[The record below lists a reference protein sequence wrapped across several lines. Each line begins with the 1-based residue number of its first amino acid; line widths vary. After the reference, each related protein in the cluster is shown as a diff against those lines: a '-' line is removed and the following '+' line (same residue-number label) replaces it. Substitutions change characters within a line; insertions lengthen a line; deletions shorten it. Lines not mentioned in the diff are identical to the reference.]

1 MNALTDSIN
10 ALYSAFSDVPKPK
23 NINACPCCIDEKNLC
38 ELLTKQLRELS
49 PDDLSSYA
57 SSAFLTAGDV
67 PDYLYFLPRILDIT
81 VTSDFWWPDP
91 EVTGRAIS
99 NTEPLSWPPKRL
111 SAFHDFLHCLIDS
124 FLERENS
131 GSDIDSWICAI
142 GKMRIDVR
150 PYLSQIEKSPL
161 HVLAFYEENAN
172 RLTQRRLSNSFWEPP
187 SEGYDQVVHWFGT
200 EAVGDII
207 VGAYGVVLYY
217 NSEQGSRDKGGQHR

>member
-1 MNALTDSIN
+1 MNTLSESID
-10 ALYSAFSDVPKPK
+10 ALYVALSDVPKPRK
-23 NINACPCCIDEKNLC
+23 IDACPCCIGDKNIC
-38 ELLTKQLRELS
+38 ELLTKPLRELS

-91 EVTGRAIS
+91 EVTGRAIR

-111 SAFHDFLHCLIDS
+111 NALQDFLHRVIDS
-124 FLERENS
+124 SLEREDS

-142 GKMRIDVR
+142 AKMRMDVR
-150 PYLSQIEKSPL
+150 PYLSQIEKSSV

-187 SEGYDQVVHWFGT
+187 NEGYDQVVHWFGT
-200 EAVGDII
+200 EAVGDI
-207 VGAYGVVLYY
+207 VAGAYGVVLYS
-217 NSEQGSRDKGGQHR
+217 NSEQVSGGNGG

>member
-1 MNALTDSIN
+1 MNALPESIE
-10 ALYSAFSDVPKPK
+10 ALYAAFCDVPKPNK
-23 NINACPCCIDEKNLC
+23 IDACPCCIETKNLC
-38 ELLTKQLRELS
+38 ELLTKPLRELS

-81 VTSDFWWPDP
+81 ATNNYWWPDP
-91 EVTGRAIS
+91 EITGRAIS
-99 NTEPLSWPPKRL
+99 NTQPLAWPLKRL
-111 SAFHDFLHCLIDS
+111 DAFHDFLHSVIDS
-124 FLERENS
+124 FLERKDS

-142 GKMRIDVR
+142 GKMGMDVR
-150 PYLSQIEKSPL
+150 PYLTQIETSPV

-187 SEGYDQVVHWFGT
+187 NEGYDQVVHWFGT

-207 VGAYGVVLYY
+207 MGAYGVVLYY
-217 NSEQGSRDKGGQHR
+217 NSEQAVHGNTH